1 MLMKNLK
8 ILFLSISLL
17 FIVLSLEAQ
26 YFSLPDS
33 IFDDMIGGKYVLDST
48 YSYEWSVLNHGWM
61 NTDRLF
67 ITERDKYGNQ
77 KRSKTIK
84 WDEENSKWDDWKRN
98 EQAYYDSL
106 HSHFFI
112 AFIYDLKAGDWKM
125 SDSIFYNRKGKP
137 EFSWFKVWDPDKY
150 RFSRGKRVKFQYT
163 SADLVSKEEI
173 DIFDTISD
181 NWKANQ
187 VVSYQYNEDRLLEV
201 QQVKVW
207 KDSGFWRD
215 SLKITYSYNNQLQN
229 ISILQEKFNDN
240 DFWENEQLTN
250 KEFDENGNQY
260 EVYKY
265 RWNTTLQQWDNW
277 NRYFY
282 NYESNSLLIET
293 VQQYWENDFQKWI
306 NLNKTIYEYNSLLQ
320 KTSVL
325 QQFWDAFGNFWL
337 NTSNYTYSYDDVG
350 NRTGFLFRFWDEEYS
365 EWLNIYKD
373 ANWWSF
379 FDPSSI
385 SEFQINKV
393 IVFPNPATSD
403 INIAINHPFQDCYLT
418 IYAND
423 GQIVYSEI
431 IKNSQVR
438 IDISQ
443 FPKGVYILRLVIDR
457 ETTTGKIMVY

>member
-1 MLMKNLK
+1 MKNLK

-77 KRSKTIK
+77 KRSKIIK

-187 VVSYQYNEDRLLEV
+187 VVSYQYNEDHLLEV

-250 KEFDENGNQY
+250 KEF
-260 EVYKY
+260 
-265 RWNTTLQQWDNW
+265 
-277 NRYFY
+277 
-282 NYESNSLLIET
+282 
-293 VQQYWENDFQKWI
+293 
-306 NLNKTIYEYNSLLQ
+306 
-320 KTSVL
+320 
-325 QQFWDAFGNFWL
+325 
-337 NTSNYTYSYDDVG
+337 
-350 NRTGFLFRFWDEEYS
+350 
-365 EWLNIYKD
+365 
-373 ANWWSF
+373 
-379 FDPSSI
+379 
-385 SEFQINKV
+385 
-393 IVFPNPATSD
+393 
-403 INIAINHPFQDCYLT
+403 
-418 IYAND
+418 
-423 GQIVYSEI
+423 
-431 IKNSQVR
+431 
-438 IDISQ
+438 
-443 FPKGVYILRLVIDR
+443 
-457 ETTTGKIMVY
+457 